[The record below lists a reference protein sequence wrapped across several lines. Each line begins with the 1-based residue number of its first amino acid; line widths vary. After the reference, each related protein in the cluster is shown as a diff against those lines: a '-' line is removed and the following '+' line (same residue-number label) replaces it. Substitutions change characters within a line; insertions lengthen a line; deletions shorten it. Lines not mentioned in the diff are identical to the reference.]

1 MRKRST
7 IHTERNGD
15 TLFSIFKQLLG
26 RYLNLDSIIKEI
38 IPRTHDAISELQQ
51 LDTSLTEI
59 SLENLILTAKDL
71 KQLSDIAFE
80 TAGKYGKTAAAYL
93 ADFTEMSRAGY
104 QNAESMASLSAAA
117 QTAGNL
123 TAELANRYI
132 TAADQAYRM
141 NGSITELT
149 QTLDGANNIA
159 GRNALDMTELARG
172 VSAVAGQAASSRME
186 IDETTAAIG
195 TLIAVTNEG
204 GTEMG
209 NAFSAILM
217 NLRQVTG
224 IAADGGDMIDTDSLT
239 RYKDACAGLGVSLS
253 ELKNGVMTLKE
264 PMQILKE
271 LSAQYNEL
279 SQSDTRRNNLL
290 QSVGGEN
297 RAEALNALLENYSL
311 YEKMMQDYTN
321 GSGTM
326 SALAEQAAGSW
337 ENSLNR
343 LSNTWTQTV
352 GNIVES
358 DAAAVAVNGLN
369 GILSA
374 VNKLTGALG
383 SLGTIGVGA
392 GLYAGLNNIGKCRIS
407 VRIS

>member
-1 MRKRST
+1 M
-7 IHTERNGD
+7 
-15 TLFSIFKQLLG
+15 FSIFKQLLG

>member
-1 MRKRST
+1 M
-7 IHTERNGD
+7 
-15 TLFSIFKQLLG
+15 FSIFKQLLG

-224 IAADGGDMIDTDSLT
+224 IAADGGDMIDTD
-239 RYKDACAGLGVSLS
+239 
-253 ELKNGVMTLKE
+253 
-264 PMQILKE
+264 
-271 LSAQYNEL
+271 
-279 SQSDTRRNNLL
+279 
-290 QSVGGEN
+290 
-297 RAEALNALLENYSL
+297 
-311 YEKMMQDYTN
+311 
-321 GSGTM
+321 
-326 SALAEQAAGSW
+326 
-337 ENSLNR
+337 
-343 LSNTWTQTV
+343 
-352 GNIVES
+352 
-358 DAAAVAVNGLN
+358 
-369 GILSA
+369 
-374 VNKLTGALG
+374 
-383 SLGTIGVGA
+383 
-392 GLYAGLNNIGKCRIS
+392 
-407 VRIS
+407 